1 MTLWWDFDCYSIFIV
16 SKIIGHFLQII
27 SSTQWSWWS
36 MRNQLENNTHG
47 TTTGAFPSNINRQT
61 VCCHFSYSQYN
72 QMSQT
77 LLWRAPGP
85 SPLSVYFFSITYLP
99 GLALIVV
106 WIIPKHQVNTR
117 IITKQF
123 ILILWLQGRVS
134 APSPGEGVQI
144 SLDQVT
150 QTLSVGTVWKR
161 RGEKNSIP
169 PTDSDWWGECT
180 HSQLALPHI
189 SLIGDIE
196 ILWR

>member
-1 MTLWWDFDCYSIFIV
+1 MEQPQELSLLPSTGKGFAVIFLI
-16 SKIIGHFLQII
+16 H
-27 SSTQWSWWS
+27 
-36 MRNQLENNTHG
+36 N
-47 TTTGAFPSNINRQT
+47 
-61 VCCHFSYSQYN
+61 N

-77 LLWRAPGP
+77 LLWRALGP
-85 SPLSVYFFSITYLP
+85 SPLSVCFFSITYLP

-106 WIIPKHQVNTR
+106 WTIPKHQVNTR
-117 IITKQF
+117 SIKKQF

-134 APSPGEGVQI
+134 APSPGEGVRI

-169 PTDSDWWGECT
+169 PIDSDWWGECT

-196 ILWR
+196 ILWQ

>member
-1 MTLWWDFDCYSIFIV
+1 MTLWWEFDCYSIFIV

-36 MRNQLENNTHG
+36 MKNQLDMEQPQVLSLLTS
-47 TTTGAFPSNINRQT
+47 TGKQFAVISLIHN
-61 VCCHFSYSQYN
+61 N

-85 SPLSVYFFSITYLP
+85 SPLSVYFFSITCLP

-106 WIIPKHQVNTR
+106 WTLPKLQVTMHT
-117 IITKQF
+117 ITKQF
-123 ILILWLQGRVS
+123 ILILWVQGRVS
-134 APSPGEGVQI
+134 APSPGEGVLL

-169 PTDSDWWGECT
+169 PTDSDWWVECT
-180 HSQLALPHI
+180 HSQLARI
-189 SLIGDIE
+189 GLIGDTE
-196 ILWR
+196 VLWR